1 MGIYGECM
9 EECDTINECCM
20 KMNVYRWG
28 ARKGDK
34 WSLERNQTPGK
45 KDKTETAKQW
55 SNRDFCHTE
64 TH

>member
-1 MGIYGECM
+1 
-9 EECDTINECCM
+9 M

-28 ARKGDK
+28 ARKGDR